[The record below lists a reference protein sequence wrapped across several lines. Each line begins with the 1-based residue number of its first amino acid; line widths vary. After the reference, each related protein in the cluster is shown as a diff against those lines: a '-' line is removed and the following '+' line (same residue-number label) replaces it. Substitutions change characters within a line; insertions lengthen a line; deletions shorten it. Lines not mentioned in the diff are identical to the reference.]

1 MKKVI
6 LTSLVVLFTTL
17 SFAQAFSGKGAKIH
31 SVALNASHFHHINDK
46 FLYKGGNSYG
56 IIGQGEYGI
65 HQYVGIGWQAS
76 VGWGRQNSNAWS
88 SSNSIYFA
96 GGFTTNF
103 HFYQLIADKTGEN
116 IASDQ
121 LDIYAGLNIGFGF
134 GGHLYQNINGGRNSY
149 GFPIVYG
156 GGHLGL
162 RWYPN
167 AGKIGMVF
175 EGGYGKSYAS
185 FGVVFRN

>member
-17 SFAQAFSGKGAKIH
+17 SFAQAFSGKGAKNH
-31 SVALNASHFHHINDK
+31 SISLNASHFHHLKDQ
-46 FLYKGGNSYG
+46 FFYRGGNAYG
-56 IIGQGEYGI
+56 FIGQGEYGI

-76 VGWGRQNSNAWS
+76 VGWGRQFNNAWS
-88 SSNSIYFA
+88 SSNSIYLS
-96 GGFTTNF
+96 GGFTANF

-121 LDIYAGLNIGFGF
+121 LDIYAGLNLGFGF
-134 GGHLYQNINGGRNSY
+134 GGYFYQNVNGGRNSY
-149 GFPIVYG
+149 GFPIAYG

-167 AGKIGMVF
+167 AGNIGLMV
-175 EGGYGKSYAS
+175 EAGYGKTYAS
-185 FGVVFRN
+185 FGVVFR